1 MKFTK
6 PSLTIQQQIEKLQGR
21 GMIVGDLS
29 LAAHCFQHISYY
41 RLRAYWLPFEV
52 PAEVDG
58 EHQFAEG
65 TAFEDAVSLYVFD
78 RQLRL
83 LVMDAIERI
92 EVSLRGAWA
101 YRLATQ
107 YGSHGYLDPALY
119 ARSDQFARALNSL
132 LDEIDWSKDTFIKH
146 YKSKY
151 DDPEHPP
158 VWMVSEVLS
167 LGQLSKWFSNLKA
180 RADRQAISKVYGL
193 DEKVLT
199 SAAHHLTYV
208 RNICAHHGRLWNKQ
222 FTVTM
227 IMPSAPSALKLAMN
241 PGAERKLYNTLSM
254 LGYLMGIVAPTS
266 DWRQR
271 LRDLLPT
278 CEHAKLSSMGFPENW
293 LELPAWKP
301 QVQAEPEVE

>member
-1 MKFTK
+1 MSVPDRAFA
-6 PSLTIQQQIEKLQGR
+6 E
-21 GMIVGDLS
+21 
-29 LAAHCFQHISYY
+29 HCFQHISYY

-52 PAEVDG
+52 PAEEEG
-58 EHQFAEG
+58 EHEFEGG
-65 TAFEDAVSLYVFD
+65 TAFEDALSLYVFD

-83 LVMDAIERI
+83 LVMDAIERV

-101 YRLATQ
+101 YRLAIQ
-107 YGSHGYLDPALY
+107 YGPHGYLDPALY

-132 LDEIDWSKDTFIKH
+132 LDEIEWSKDTFIKH
-146 YKSKY
+146 YKTKY

-158 VWMVSEVLS
+158 VWMVSEILS

-180 RADRQAISKVYGL
+180 RADRQAIAKVYGL

-241 PGAERKLYNTLSM
+241 PAAERKIYNTLAM
-254 LGYLMGIVAPTS
+254 LAYLMGIVAPAS

-278 CEHAKLSSMGFPENW
+278 CQHATLGAMGFPENW
-293 LELPAWKP
+293 LDRPAWKLP
-301 QVQAEPEVE
+301 KHTEAGEE